1 MNSTLNN
8 RNVVMLFYFL
18 FIILVGNTT
27 AATVVKLPLQTK
39 SFKTLL
45 ISESTNYSSSPYF
58 IRCYDRLCKEYVSL
72 GNRSYILL
80 GLQRPPAARTDINIG
95 YILGESKLSRNLLTA
110 DIFYINVLLAM
121 RGCGHGKR
129 LLEAFET
136 EAKFRSSSVGFFSI
150 SIRIVMK
157 TCIRSSYRFWSSVGF
172 VGDINADILLKT
184 IKIS

>member
-8 RNVVMLFYFL
+8 RNVVTLFYFL
-18 FIILVGNTT
+18 FMILVRNTT

-45 ISESTNYSSSPYF
+45 ISESNNYSSSPYF

-80 GLQRPPAARTDINIG
+80 GLQRPPARTDINIG

-110 DIFYINVLLAM
+110 DIFYINFLLAM

-136 EAKFRSSSVGFFSI
+136 EAKFRSSSVGVFSMSVRI
-150 SIRIVMK
+150 VMKNCIRASGVVMK
-157 TCIRSSYRFWSSVGF
+157 TCIRRICRGF
-172 VGDINADILLKT
+172 KCRYIT
-184 IKIS
+184 

>member
-1 MNSTLNN
+1 
-8 RNVVMLFYFL
+8 MLFYFL

-27 AATVVKLPLQTK
+27 ATVVKLPLQTK

-80 GLQRPPAARTDINIG
+80 GLQRPLARTDDINIG

-110 DIFYINVLLAM
+110 DIFYINVLQAK
-121 RGCGHGKR
+121 RGRGHGKR
-129 LLEAFET
+129 LLEAFER
-136 EAKFRSSSVGFFSI
+136 EAKFRSSSVGVFSI

-157 TCIRSSYRFWSSVGF
+157 TCIRSSHRFWSSVGF

-184 IKIS
+184 IKTS

>member
-1 MNSTLNN
+1 
-8 RNVVMLFYFL
+8 
-18 FIILVGNTT
+18 
-27 AATVVKLPLQTK
+27 
-39 SFKTLL
+39 
-45 ISESTNYSSSPYF
+45 
-58 IRCYDRLCKEYVSL
+58 
-72 GNRSYILL
+72 
-80 GLQRPPAARTDINIG
+80 
-95 YILGESKLSRNLLTA
+95 
-110 DIFYINVLLAM
+110 M

-157 TCIRSSYRFWSSVGF
+157 TCIRSSYRFWSSVEF